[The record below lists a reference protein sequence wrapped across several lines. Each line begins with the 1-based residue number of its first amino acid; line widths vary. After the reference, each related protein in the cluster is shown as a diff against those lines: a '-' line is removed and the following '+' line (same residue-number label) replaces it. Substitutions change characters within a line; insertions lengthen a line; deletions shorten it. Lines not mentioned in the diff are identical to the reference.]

1 MKLRGAPQKTLSSRA
16 MAAADLP
23 PMPFVVGVARS
34 GTTLLRLMLD
44 AHPELAIPHETH
56 FLKAVLGE
64 PLRGADTTRER
75 FFELLTGFP
84 TWEDL
89 KTPAELFR
97 EELLRVEPF
106 DVRDGVRAFYRLYA
120 RTRGKARWGDKTP
133 TYSWHIRD
141 LHEMLPEARFVHI
154 LRDGRDVAV
163 SLRPLWFSPGES
175 METLADYW
183 VRQIAD
189 ARAQGLGQPF
199 YLEVRYE
206 DLIADPVRELRR
218 ICGFLDLPYDAGML
232 AYHQTARRRLE
243 EAETRRGHDGGVI
256 ITKEERLHIQRFTS
270 QPPERSRV
278 GRWKAELTPE
288 QVAAYESV
296 AGGLLEELGYE
307 RRRGPGWLRGLLG
320 RGGRRRG

>member
-1 MKLRGAPQKTLSSRA
+1 MK
-16 MAAADLP
+16 

-56 FLKAVLGE
+56 FIPAALRE
-64 PLRGADTTRER
+64 PDASRER

-89 KTPAELFR
+89 KTPAELFH

-106 DVRDGVRAFYRLYA
+106 DVRDGLRAFYRLYA
-120 RTRGKARWGDKTP
+120 RSRGKSRWGDKTP
-133 TYSWHIRD
+133 PYALHIRAI
-141 LHEMLPEARFVHI
+141 HEALPEARFIHI

-175 METLADYW
+175 MEALAGAW
-183 VRQIAD
+183 VEHI
-189 ARAQGLGQPF
+189 ARARAAGAGQPF

-218 ICGFLDLPYDAGML
+218 ICGFLDLSWDPAMVE
-232 AYHQTARRRLE
+232 YHRTARQRLE
-243 EAETRRGHDGGVI
+243 EVVTRHGADGQVI
-256 ITKEERLHIQRFTS
+256 ITKDERLHLHRFTS
-270 QPPERSRV
+270 QPPEASRV
-278 GRWKAELTPE
+278 GRWKSELSRD
-288 QVAAYESV
+288 QVAAYEAV
-296 AGGLLEELGYE
+296 AGELLEELGYQRAGGLRWW
-307 RRRGPGWLRGLLG
+307 RRLPFR
-320 RGGRRRG
+320 GRRR